1 MVLAFK
7 QIVSYFFVNPQT
19 APEDWRDWIAEA
31 HRVVEEWESA
41 TSVRMLSMRDSVAL
55 AERIARALD
64 SAFQRGRAV

>member
-1 MVLAFK
+1 M
-7 QIVSYFFVNPQT
+7 NPLT

>member
-1 MVLAFK
+1 
-7 QIVSYFFVNPQT
+7 VNSQS

-55 AERIARALD
+55 AERIARALH
-64 SAFQRGRAV
+64 SAYQRGRTT